1 MEIMGEM
8 TVIKLAAIFVVSPV
22 FAFLVFRA
30 AARGWF
36 SVKHDYTRRLIGDI
50 KKGDGVDG

>member
-8 TVIKLAAIFVVSPV
+8 TVIKLVVALLVSPV
-22 FAFLVFRA
+22 FAFLLFRA

-36 SVKHDYTRRLIGDI
+36 GVKHEYHRRLIDGI